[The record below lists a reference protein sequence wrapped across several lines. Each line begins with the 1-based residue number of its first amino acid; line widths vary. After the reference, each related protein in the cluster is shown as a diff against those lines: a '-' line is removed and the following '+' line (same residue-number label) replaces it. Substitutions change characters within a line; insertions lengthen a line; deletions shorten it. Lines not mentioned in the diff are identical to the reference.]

1 VSEDPE
7 VTSTQV
13 ARVKSDLTGPLEAR
27 TAVAVG
33 GSAVNSGRRDVRF
46 LVLAA
51 AVCLEAV
58 GVGVLFPLL
67 ASIQRED
74 HLATYGLGLMS
85 GASFFAGLVAQLGVG
100 PFLDG
105 SRARRVL
112 LGGLALGAVSQA
124 WFASVT
130 SLWSL
135 VGARAC
141 GGIAFGIILPA
152 ALRQA
157 GYGQEGPDR
166 GRRLGAISASM
177 MAGITVGP
185 LLGSVLYSTGGIH
198 LPFIAV
204 AVLLGV
210 VFVLAVVLI
219 PGSQGADDV
228 TEPLVSTG
236 NRSRRTSFYVLVS
249 VVCLGA
255 ASQLPNGLYDALW
268 SRLMTDRG
276 AGALLIGLSLTLY
289 GAPFIVLAP
298 IGGRLAEKRGPLL
311 AGAVGLMIADVF
323 MASYGF
329 VPSPVV
335 ITLLGVG
342 EACVQSVAVPAG
354 YAYVARVFPQER
366 AATGQG
372 LFGGAGTAAAG
383 LSAVLGASL
392 YAQVGPGAVFAG
404 GAAASAALAAVALGV
419 GRSPR
424 NRRPWLAHSASE
436 VAPAGFRRESSAQGS
451 NTPQP
456 GR

>member
-1 VSEDPE
+1 MSDDPE
-7 VTSTQV
+7 VTSGEV
-13 ARVKSDLTGPLEAR
+13 ARVRSGLTGQLTAR
-27 TAVAVG
+27 GAVAV
-33 GSAVNSGRRDVRF
+33 SGPAGHGAGRDVRF
-46 LVLAA
+46 MVLAA

-105 SRARRVL
+105 SRARRAL
-112 LGGLALGAVSQA
+112 LCGLALGALSQA

-141 GGIAFGIILPA
+141 GGVAFGIILPA

-157 GYGQEGPDR
+157 GYGREGPAR

-185 LLGSVLYSTGGIH
+185 LLGSVIYSIGGIR
-198 LPFIAV
+198 LPFMAV

-210 VFVLAVVLI
+210 VFVLAVVVI
-219 PGSQGADDV
+219 PASQGADDV
-228 TEPLVSTG
+228 AESLESTG
-236 NRSRRTSFYVLVS
+236 RRWQRTSLYGLVS

-311 AGAVGLMIADVF
+311 AGGVGLIVADMF

-354 YAYVARVFPQER
+354 YAFVARVFPQER

-392 YAQVGPGAVFAG
+392 YPIVGPGAVFAG
-404 GAAASAALAAVALGV
+404 GATASAALAGVALSI
-419 GRSPR
+419 GRSDR
-424 NRRPWLAHSASE
+424 SRVGWD
-436 VAPAGFRRESSAQGS
+436 
-451 NTPQP
+451 QP
-456 GR
+456 N

>member
-1 VSEDPE
+1 MSEDPE
-7 VTSTQV
+7 VASEEV
-13 ARVKSDLTGPLEAR
+13 AR
-27 TAVAVG
+27 
-33 GSAVNSGRRDVRF
+33 GSADSPGPCGAQPSADLSGSASHLGRRDVRF

-67 ASIQRED
+67 ASIQQKD

-112 LGGLALGAVSQA
+112 LGGLALGAISQV

-130 SLWSL
+130 SLWLL
-135 VGARAC
+135 VGARA
-141 GGIAFGIILPA
+141 GGGVAFGIILPA

-157 GYGQEGPDR
+157 GYGREGPER

-185 LLGSVLYSTGGIH
+185 LLGSLLFRAGGIRM
-198 LPFIAV
+198 PFLTVGA
-204 AVLLGV
+204 LLGV
-210 VFVLAVVLI
+210 VFVAAAVVI
-219 PGSQGADDV
+219 PADEVREEASRTGGSARG
-228 TEPLVSTG
+228 VSL
-236 NRSRRTSFYVLVS
+236 RTSLYVLVS
-249 VVCLGA
+249 VVSLGA

-298 IGGRLAEKRGPLL
+298 IGGRLAERRGPLL
-311 AGAVGLMIADVF
+311 AGAVGLMMADLF

-354 YAYVARVFPQER
+354 YAFVASAFPEER

-392 YAQVGPGAVFAG
+392 YAPLGAGVVFAG
-404 GAAASAALAAVALGV
+404 GAAVSVALAALALGV
-419 GRSPR
+419 GLD
-424 NRRPWLAHSASE
+424 RRARPGGYWSVSS
-436 VAPAGFRRESSAQGS
+436 VDSTAG
-451 NTPQP
+451 
-456 GR
+456 

>member
-1 VSEDPE
+1 MTECPE
-7 VTSTQV
+7 
-13 ARVKSDLTGPLEAR
+13 AI
-27 TAVAVG
+27 
-33 GSAVNSGRRDVRF
+33 SAVDAPGSPGDMGRRDIRF

-67 ASIQRED
+67 ARIQRDD

-85 GASFFAGLVAQLGVG
+85 GASFFAGLVAQLAAG

-112 LGGLALGAVSQA
+112 LGGLALGSISQV

-130 SLWSL
+130 SLWAL
-135 VGARAC
+135 VGARAA
-141 GGIAFGIILPA
+141 GGVAFGIILPA

-157 GYGQEGPDR
+157 GYAGEGAQR
-166 GRRLGAISASM
+166 GRRMGTISASM

-185 LLGSVLYSTGGIH
+185 LLGSLLYQAGGIRTPFLTVAGLLGLVFVTAFVAIPADRVPADASKAGVPTGGA
-198 LPFIAV
+198 LP
-204 AVLLGV
+204 L
-210 VFVLAVVLI
+210 
-219 PGSQGADDV
+219 
-228 TEPLVSTG
+228 
-236 NRSRRTSFYVLVS
+236 TSLYVLVS
-249 VVCLGA
+249 VVALGA

-276 AGALLIGLSLTLY
+276 AGTLLIGLSLTLY

-298 IGGRLAEKRGPLL
+298 LGGRLAEKRGPLL
-311 AGAVGLMIADVF
+311 AGAVGLMAADVF

-329 VPSPVV
+329 VPSPLV

-342 EACVQSVAVPAG
+342 EACIQSIAVPAG
-354 YAYVARVFPQER
+354 YAFVARTFPQER

-383 LSAVLGASL
+383 LSAVIGAPL
-392 YAQVGPGAVFAG
+392 YASVGPGAVFAG

-419 GRSPR
+419 GLGRSDR
-424 NRRPWLAHSASE
+424 
-436 VAPAGFRRESSAQGS
+436 
-451 NTPQP
+451 PQP
-456 GR
+456 FEPGRHDGRARRRGLGC